1 VLAAAAVEIE
11 PDDTLD
17 TFAQRM
23 HATEHRLVVSTLAQ
37 VCAATPMAHTTQ
49 TTQTHPQLT

>member
-1 VLAAAAVEIE
+1 
-11 PDDTLD
+11 
-17 TFAQRM
+17 M

-37 VCAATPMAHTTQ
+37 VCAATPMAHAAQ